1 MVEFLTNNKIAK
13 VFFQEYPI
21 LEMKWTLSLNKIMVV
36 KMVRI
41 TTSLSRELLLLSQEK
56 LFFDLPHLLKKKN

>member
-41 TTSLSRELLLLSQEK
+41 TTSLSRELLLLSQVK
-56 LFFDLPHLLKKKN
+56 LFLDLPLLLKTKN

>member
-56 LFFDLPHLLKKKN
+56 LFFDLPRLLKKKN